1 MKEKK
6 NNQVD
11 FLYGAGT
18 VILSLV
24 LWFWMIPTQIK
35 TRKAYFNDV
44 AMIPRF
50 AVIVMAIMGLL
61 LMIISCKKVGSVKQ
75 LLDFSAFKANWKGML
90 KLVLFI
96 AALVLYI
103 KLIPIAG
110 FVICTIPFTFGLL
123 WCFGSKPLW
132 KNGIIAVVFAAIAY
146 LLFMYAFRVNLP
158 NSPLGF

>member
-6 NNQVD
+6 NSQAD
-11 FLYGAGT
+11 FLYGAGA

-50 AVIVMAIMGLL
+50 SVIVIAVMGIIM
-61 LMIISCKKVGSVKQ
+61 MIVSCKKAGGIKQ
-75 LLDFSAFKANWKGML
+75 VLDFSGCKVNWKGIL
-90 KLVLFI
+90 KMVLFI
-96 AALVLYI
+96 AALILYI
-103 KLIPIAG
+103 KLIPVAG
-110 FVICTIPFTFGLL
+110 FMICTIPFVFGLL
-123 WCFGSKPLW
+123 WCFGSRPLW
-132 KNGIIAVVFAAIAY
+132 KNGIIAVLFAVVAY

-158 NSPLGF
+158 NGPLGF